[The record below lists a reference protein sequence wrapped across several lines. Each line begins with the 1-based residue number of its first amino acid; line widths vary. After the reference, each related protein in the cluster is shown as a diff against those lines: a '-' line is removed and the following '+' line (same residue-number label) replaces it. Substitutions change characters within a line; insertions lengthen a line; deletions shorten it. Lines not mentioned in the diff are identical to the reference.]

1 MYRSLFKDSGEK
13 TGYVCEQNEY
23 TLSANTHLL
32 LSVFC
37 MSDQT
42 SYRLMDL

>member
-13 TGYVCEQNEY
+13 TGYVCKPNEY
-23 TLSANTHLL
+23 TLSANTNLL

-42 SYRLMDL
+42 SDRLVDL